1 MDEEEEQVAVN
12 IDREDNIAIRN
23 DYIPWRILLVIVILL
38 KMIW

>member
-12 IDREDNIAIRN
+12 TDRKDNIAIRN
-23 DYIPWRILLVIVILL
+23 DYIPWRILLVIVIVL